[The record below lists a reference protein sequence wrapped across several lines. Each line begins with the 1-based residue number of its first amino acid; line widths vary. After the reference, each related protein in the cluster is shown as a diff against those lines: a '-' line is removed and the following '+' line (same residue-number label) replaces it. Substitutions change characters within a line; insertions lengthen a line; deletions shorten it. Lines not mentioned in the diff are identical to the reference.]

1 MEPGPAMQPLALVP
15 KLRRSVRAYI
25 GSRVANDSLAEDL
38 TQDVLRRALAQLH
51 TLRNPLRIEP
61 WIMRLARH
69 RIVDHF
75 RSPQSREVALSAEP
89 ADEADGAAT
98 ALLEREEAVLRGQ
111 LHAYLRKV
119 IATLPPMHR
128 EALEL
133 TEWSGLSQVEFARR
147 RGLSVSAAKS
157 RVQRAR
163 RALRAEMEHCCRF
176 EADCYGRIVDVQ
188 PRRRTKS

>member
-1 MEPGPAMQPLALVP
+1 MENGPGIQPLSLVP
-15 KLRRSVRAYI
+15 KLRHSVRAYI
-25 GSRVANDSLAEDL
+25 GSRVANDTLAEDL
-38 TQDVLRRALAQLH
+38 TQDVLRRALMQLH

-69 RIVDHF
+69 RIIDHF
-75 RSPQSREVALSAEP
+75 RSPQSREVPLSDEP
-89 ADEADGAAT
+89 ADAEDGAGT
-98 ALLEREEAVLRGQ
+98 ALLKQEEAVLRGH
-111 LHAYLRKV
+111 LHAYVRAV
-119 IATLPPMHR
+119 MASLPPVHR

-147 RGLSVSAAKS
+147 LGLSVSAAKS

-163 RALRAEMEHCCRF
+163 RALRAEMERCCRF

-188 PRRRTKS
+188 PRRRGKT